1 MLGFG
6 KDNQKE
12 QENELIGEDF
22 NINFSPLWEDE
33 PASTILPY
41 VFSIIQIILLI
52 WVLIKIK
59 WFTFY

>member
-1 MLGFG
+1 MFGFG

-12 QENELIGEDF
+12 QENENELIGEDF

-33 PASTILPY
+33 PTSTILPY

-59 WFTFY
+59 